1 VGAALKES
9 QMVRKYAKELKDQAC
24 SLVISEGYSIKHA
37 AKQLGLCEATLRYW
51 LAKRNWK
58 GVRPMPESDDP
69 KVLKAR
75 IVELEA
81 KLRRAEME
89 REILKKATAYF
100 ASPHLPV
107 SSGSASTD
115 NSSR

>member
-1 VGAALKES
+1 MYRRYARELKE
-9 QMVRKYAKELKDQAC
+9 EAC
-24 SLVISEGYSIKHA
+24 ALVVSEGYHPA
-37 AKQLGLCEATLRYW
+37 DAGKQLGIPEMTLRSW

-75 IVELEA
+75 IRELEA

-100 ASPHLPV
+100 ASPHLPA
-107 SSGSASTD
+107 SRGSTGTEETSK
-115 NSSR
+115 

>member
-1 VGAALKES
+1 MYRRYARELKE
-9 QMVRKYAKELKDQAC
+9 QAC
-24 SLVISEGYSIKHA
+24 ALVIVEGYHPA
-37 AKQLGLCEATLRYW
+37 DAGRQLGIPEMTLRAW

-58 GVRPMPESDDP
+58 GVRPMPDSDDP

-75 IVELEA
+75 IRELEA

-100 ASPHLPV
+100 ASPHLSGSP
-107 SSGSASTD
+107 GSASTEET
-115 NSSR
+115 SK